1 MASTAAAAGGA
12 AGKGGVTKKVTNRVT
27 KSNQRVTSREI
38 RLESGI
44 GVAKVTL
51 VGYFVKLGNQIRS
64 SFHWGYK

>member
-1 MASTAAAAGGA
+1 MASTAAATG
-12 AGKGGVTKKVTNRVT
+12 GKGGVTKKVTNRVT

-51 VGYFVKLGNQIRS
+51 VGYFVKLGNQIRL
-64 SFHWGYK
+64 